1 MHGVTTFLW
10 VIAAIGAVAFAW
22 VLATALGRLGGG
34 QHAASVALPDQSGK
48 TRFELDNERPF
59 NTAAFFVAAVALGG
73 IVAAILALS
82 FT

>member
-1 MHGVTTFLW
+1 MRTFLW

-22 VLATALGRLGGG
+22 VLATVLGRLGGER
-34 QHAASVALPDQSGK
+34 HAASVALPDQSGK

-59 NTAAFFVAAVALGG
+59 NAAAFFVAVLVLGG

-82 FT
+82 LT